1 VEYLLLVGKITH
13 QFSTMAGAR
22 RRKERADQY
31 VVATA
36 AYLKARSNPT
46 TVRVVCEETDAQR
59 ASRKIVTACRTFDVV
74 PMNLMQMLREEF
86 PDEGF

>member
-1 VEYLLLVGKITH
+1 MLVGKVTH

-46 TVRVVCEETDAQR
+46 SIRVVCEETDTQW
-59 ASRKIVTACRTFDVV
+59 ASRKMVTACKAFDVE
-74 PMNLMQMLREEF
+74 PMNLMQMLREGF

>member
-1 VEYLLLVGKITH
+1 
-13 QFSTMAGAR
+13 MAGAR

-36 AYLKARSNPT
+36 AYMQAKSNPT
-46 TVRVVCEETDAQR
+46 SIRVVCEETDTQR
-59 ASRKIVTACRTFDVV
+59 ASRKMVTACKAFDVES
-74 PMNLMQMLREEF
+74 MNLIAMLRQEF